1 MPIFDLSDDEHAA
14 LTAAIR
20 RLIEEDRFPQAPRLD
35 LHAQLAPLE
44 RYGLPGLGSAITNG
58 VFALTRALRGA
69 LYRDEP

>member
-35 LHAQLAPLE
+35 PLRSALAKLDAPNT
-44 RYGLPGLGSAITNG
+44 PPPP
-58 VFALTRALRGA
+58 RGGK
-69 LYRDEP
+69 RTQRKTMR